1 MKSLGQEC
9 AATNVKSSGEKVEK
23 LSTGA
28 SFFLQYPS
36 QNLAKIQN
44 VCLNIYLTND
54 SKKLNLGQHSVTHQE
69 YSFALR
75 EWHYKKGIA

>member
-23 LSTGA
+23 LSKGA

-44 VCLNIYLTND
+44 VCSNIYLTND
-54 SKKLNLGQHSVTHQE
+54 SKKLNLG
-69 YSFALR
+69 
-75 EWHYKKGIA
+75 